1 MATTT
6 QKQDED
12 RTRSA
17 QGAAT
22 SQGTNQPSAI
32 QRATTSSVERP
43 SRSLGPVISFTP
55 FSMMWRM
62 FAELERMLDPL
73 IAGDADRAGGMLG
86 VAWVPRMDVAQRDG
100 KLVIRVD
107 LPGLA
112 ADQVSVVLSGNELV
126 IEGERAAEMSV
137 GAWHSERVYG
147 RFRRV
152 VVLPVDADAD
162 AMEARFENGV
172 LQISV
177 PVQGAGV
184 RRIEIRTGDGESQ
197 NQAQGQAPG
206 AGGQP

>member
-6 QKQDED
+6 QKQDEG

-22 SQGTNQPSAI
+22 SQDPDQPSAI
-32 QRATTSSVERP
+32 RRATTSSVARP
-43 SRSLGPVISFTP
+43 SRSLGPVIPFTP

-73 IAGDADRAGGMLG
+73 IAGDADRDGGMLG

-107 LPGLA
+107 LPGLT

-126 IEGERAAEMSV
+126 IEGERTAEMSV
-137 GAWHSERVYG
+137 DAWVSERAYG

-152 VVLPVDADAD
+152 IVLPGDADPD

-172 LQISV
+172 LEISV

-184 RRIEIRTGDGESQ
+184 RRIEIRTGDGESR
-197 NQAQGQAPG
+197 NQAQAQ
-206 AGGQP
+206 GGKP